1 MRPVYVLYINRLQG
15 ALSFFLQYTLL
26 GTWSIRLLAAGLSN
40 NTGQPA
46 ASKKIKGY
54 KATTKKDI
62 SPGLSFSL

>member
-46 ASKKIKGY
+46 ASKKK
-54 KATTKKDI
+54 
-62 SPGLSFSL
+62 